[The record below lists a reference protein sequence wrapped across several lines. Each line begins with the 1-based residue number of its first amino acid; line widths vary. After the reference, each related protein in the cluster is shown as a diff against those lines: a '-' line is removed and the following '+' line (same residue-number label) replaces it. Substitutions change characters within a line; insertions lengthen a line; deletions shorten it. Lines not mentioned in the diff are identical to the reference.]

1 MNYWYAS
8 LVPSSTRLADAE
20 IAASLRL
27 SATRL
32 ARRLRQEAHSGLTPS
47 QLSALATVAHHGP
60 LTLGALAERE
70 AVAPPSITKVV
81 AILEAEGLVQ
91 RTPDPTDRRSSHLQ
105 TTATGNAFIAEDRR
119 RRTAWLAAQVATLSD
134 DDRRRLADALDVLD
148 RLTALDAEGPKDQ
161 P

>member
-1 MNYWYAS
+1 M
-8 LVPSSTRLADAE
+8 PSATRITDAE

-47 QLSALATVAHHGP
+47 MHSALATISHHGP

-81 AILEAEGLVQ
+81 AKLEAEQWVQ
-91 RTPDPTDRRSSHLQ
+91 RTSDSTDRRVSHVQ
-105 TTATGNAFIAEDRR
+105 TTPAGEAFIAEDRR
-119 RRTAWLAAQVATLSD
+119 RRTAWLAAQVADLSD
-134 DDRRRLADALDVLD
+134 GERRRLAEALDVLD
-148 RLTALDAEGPKDQ
+148 KLTALDQEGPKDQ

>member
-1 MNYWYAS
+1 MPTAS
-8 LVPSSTRLADAE
+8 RLADAE

-47 QLSALATVAHHGP
+47 RLSALATIARHGP
-60 LTLGALAERE
+60 VTLGVLAERE

-81 AILEAEGLVQ
+81 AQLEADGLVQ
-91 RTPDPTDRRSSHLQ
+91 RTPDPTDRRISRVA
-105 TTATGNAFIAEDRR
+105 TTPAGDAFMAEDRR
-119 RRTAWLAAQVATLSD
+119 RRTAWLASQVAHLSD
-134 DDRRRLADALDVLD
+134 DERRRLVDALGVLD
-148 RLTALDAEGPKDQ
+148 RLTGLDREAPSEQ